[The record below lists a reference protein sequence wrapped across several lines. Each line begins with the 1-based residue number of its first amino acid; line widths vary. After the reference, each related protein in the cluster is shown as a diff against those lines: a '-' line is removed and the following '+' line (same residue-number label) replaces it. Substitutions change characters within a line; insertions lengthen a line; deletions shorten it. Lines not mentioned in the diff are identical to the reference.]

1 MGALHTHNPVKTI
14 REDEPSQA
22 LCTGDAEGGIRS
34 EAWLLFERVSVRM
47 SARPHIVGVT
57 AGLRGNIRISA
68 AETARK
74 HACGSV

>member
-14 REDEPSQA
+14 PEDDPSQA
-22 LCTGDAEGGIRS
+22 LCTGEVEGGIRS
-34 EAWLLFERVSVRM
+34 EAWLRFERVSVRV
-47 SARPHIVGVT
+47 SARPHLIRLT

-74 HACGSV
+74 HA